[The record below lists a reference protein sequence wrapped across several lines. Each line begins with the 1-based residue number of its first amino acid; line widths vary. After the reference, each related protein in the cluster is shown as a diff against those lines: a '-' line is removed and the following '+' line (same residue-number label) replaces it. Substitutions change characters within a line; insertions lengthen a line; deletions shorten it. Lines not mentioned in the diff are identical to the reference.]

1 MTKKATR
8 KEQYTENGPALFMA
22 FELGESKWKLGFSI
36 GLGQRARQRT
46 IDARDLDNL
55 QSEIK
60 AAKKRLKLSEDAQ
73 VMSCYE
79 AGRDGFWLHRYL
91 TATGINNVVVDSSS
105 IEVNRRARRAKSD
118 RIDLDSLLRML
129 IRYHYGEHKVWSVV
143 RVPSPEE
150 EDRRQLHRELR
161 TLKEERTRTTNR
173 IKGLLASQG
182 IRLEFQELTD
192 ERLNRIRLWDGSSL
206 LSGLKERLKRA
217 GEQVAFLKQQ
227 IRALE
232 QERRV
237 EGQRGE
243 STDRDKIRQLGR
255 LRGIGINGSWVLTRE
270 FFGWRK
276 FKNRREV
283 GSLAGLTPTPYD
295 SGETK
300 YEQGI
305 SQAGNRQI
313 RAIAIELAWSWRRFQ
328 PTSKLTQWFEE
339 RFAAAGKRARKVG
352 IVALARRLLIDL
364 WKFLETGVIPEGAQL
379 KRGASI

>member
-1 MTKKATR
+1 
-8 KEQYTENGPALFMA
+8 
-22 FELGESKWKLGFSI
+22 
-36 GLGQRARQRT
+36 
-46 IDARDLDNL
+46 
-55 QSEIK
+55 
-60 AAKKRLKLSEDAQ
+60 
-73 VMSCYE
+73 
-79 AGRDGFWLHRYL
+79 
-91 TATGINNVVVDSSS
+91 
-105 IEVNRRARRAKSD
+105 
-118 RIDLDSLLRML
+118 ML

-182 IRLEFQELTD
+182 IRLEFQELTE

-206 LSGLKERLKRA
+206 LSGLKGRLKRER
-217 GEQVAFLKQQ
+217 EQMAFLKQQ

-232 QERRV
+232 RERRV
-237 EGQRGE
+237 EGQKGE
-243 STDRDKIRQLGR
+243 STDWDKIRQLGL

-283 GSLAGLTPTPYD
+283 GSLAGLTPTPYH
-295 SGETK
+295 SGESK

-305 SQAGNRQI
+305 SQAGNRHI
-313 RAIAIELAWSWRRFQ
+313 RAIAIELAWSWHRFQ

-339 RFAAAGKRARKVG
+339 RFAGAGKRARKVG

-364 WKFLETGVIPEGAQL
+364 WRFLETGVIPEGAQL